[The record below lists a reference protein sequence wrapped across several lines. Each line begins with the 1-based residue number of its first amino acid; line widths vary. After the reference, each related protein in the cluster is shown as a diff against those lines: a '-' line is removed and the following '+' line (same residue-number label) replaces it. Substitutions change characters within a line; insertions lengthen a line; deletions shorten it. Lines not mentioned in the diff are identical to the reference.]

1 MARVVNIHE
10 AKTHLS
16 RLVEDVLAGESITI
30 AKAGVPMVDLTIH
43 TQTKRRFG
51 SLSEVLPDIPNAI
64 LMETNSEELASHFSS
79 LEEEW

>member
-51 SLSEVLPDIPNAI
+51 SLSGVARHSKR
-64 LMETNSEELASHFSS
+64 NSYGNQLRGVG
-79 LEEEW
+79 